1 MRMPNSRQISEEQM
15 DIFEEAPISGNIL
28 VSGPP
33 GTGKTVLAFLR
44 AQILARKKQ
53 RVVVLMYNRVLRRYT
68 ENVAKQTDGNVVS
81 KTMHSWLPAWWRAHK
96 IPQEGTGDQKTIIL
110 DEGNVY
116 LNCPFEEKNDL
127 KNLGGR
133 WAAYR
138 RNPFTNRK
146 GMWFVTEEKYQEHP
160 EAYSRWTGTCY
171 EPPELSRWK
180 YNWEEMID
188 RYLDLEENDCQDWG
202 HIIIDEAQDFEPG
215 TYEFLRFAARK
226 LDNGGLTILADEN
239 QRLEESHNSSLKD
252 IRDTLKIKT
261 NREFRLTENFRNTK
275 QIARVAEYFYVG
287 LETGKPTLP
296 EKEGNKPRLIST
308 KTVERQVAYIANYLK
323 NRGALEVG
331 IIVDNDNDR
340 QFFGNALQEKLSGY
354 TVQSYTSKDYQSS
367 ESLTFDKQGVITV
380 LHRKSCKGLEFDA
393 VFIPQLQNFA
403 IEDTDVTTFK
413 MNMYVMCSRARSEL
427 TFLCCGKN
435 AKLFEIFPNK
445 KSELI
450 DYREQQ

>member
-15 DIFEEAPISGNIL
+15 DIFEEAPIDGNIL

-33 GTGKTVLAFLR
+33 GTGKTVIAFFR
-44 AQILARKKQ
+44 AQILARKEQ
-53 RVVVLMYNRVLRRYT
+53 RVVVLMYNRVLRQYT
-68 ENVAKQTDGNVVS
+68 ENVAKQTDGNVAS
-81 KTMHSWLPAWWRAHK
+81 KTMYSWLPAWWRAHK
-96 IPQEGTGDQKTIIL
+96 IPRVQGTIVL

-116 LNCPFEEKNDL
+116 VNCPFEEKDEL
-127 KNLGGR
+127 KKLGGR

-138 RNPFTNRK
+138 WNQFTHRK
-146 GMWFVTEEKYQEHP
+146 GMWYVTEKQYQENP
-160 EAYSRWTGTCY
+160 ESYSRWSGACY
-171 EPPELSRWK
+171 DPPELARWK

-188 RYLDLEENDCQDWG
+188 QYLELEESECQDWG
-202 HIIIDEAQDFEPG
+202 HLIIDEAQDFEPG
-215 TYEFLRFAARK
+215 TYKFLRFASK
-226 LDNGGLTILADEN
+226 QLDNGGLTILADEN
-239 QRLEESHNSSLKD
+239 QRLEESHNSSLQD
-252 IRDTLKIKT
+252 IRDALKIKA

-275 QIARVAEYFYVG
+275 QIAKVAEYFYVG

-296 EKEGNKPRLIST
+296 EKEGSKPRLIST
-308 KTVERQVAYIANYLK
+308 KTVEQQVAYIANYLK

-331 IIVDNDNDR
+331 IIVDNDDDR
-340 QFFGNALQEKLSGY
+340 QFFEEALDKKLSGY
-354 TVQSYTSKDYQSS
+354 TVQSYTSKDYRRS
-367 ESLTFDKQGVITV
+367 ENLTFDKQGVITL

-413 MNMYVMCSRARSEL
+413 MNMYVMCSRARTDL
-427 TFLCCGKN
+427 TFLCCGHN
-435 AKLFEIFPNK
+435 AELFEIFPSK